1 MFTMWPIYR
10 VYIPRYRG
18 ILRYSWQGTGLSL
31 PPGLPQS
38 AVPLELSWTVLD
50 WGNKVGKRQW
60 EQWKEEVREDCENK
74 TTVLCFCSRVWFF
87 FFIIKAECHNA
98 VSLLLRAISFHKPKN
113 TVTSQSLCWCKHNAM
128 SPSLCHTSPLNLEH
142 NGDVLLQ
149 RGLRGEKVEKWT
161 DRYSD
166 WVCYIEP
173 VDSERFKQILITSW
187 SLSVISTVQVVTSRL
202 LYASK
207 ILISMHEFFFLT
219 VQQLTASE
227 TWACF

>member
-1 MFTMWPIYR
+1 MF
-10 VYIPRYRG
+10 
-18 ILRYSWQGTGLSL
+18 LQ
-31 PPGLPQS
+31 QS
-38 AVPLELSWTVLD
+38 V
-50 WGNKVGKRQW
+50 
-60 EQWKEEVREDCENK
+60 
-74 TTVLCFCSRVWFF
+74 FF

-128 SPSLCHTSPLNLEH
+128 SPSLCHISPLNLEH